1 MSTHCGRTKHDR
13 FLLGQFEGQF
23 PVANNDNV
31 VSAVCHFV
39 SLFTMAIDDQIDVC

>member
-1 MSTHCGRTKHDR
+1 MSTHCGHTRHDR

-31 VSAVCHFV
+31 VLLCVIM
-39 SLFTMAIDDQIDVC
+39 FTMAIDDQVDVC